1 MARRRNPESSEAPAP
16 AVAMKA
22 KPQETAAKAKAP
34 KAKGRKRRLRGA
46 LSRTIMRVP
55 RLRRFYLSR
64 LIRTIDRYEKKG
76 RVLPKGLE
84 ETARFLSR
92 VPKNK
97 RLETLEKA
105 IEVNEDMPNMGREMR
120 RAASRQR
127 RSGQSDFHYRPGSAP
142 GTFKQASGRKPKVR

>member
-1 MARRRNPESSEAPAP
+1 MARRRNQESSEAPVP
-16 AVAMKA
+16 AEAINA
-22 KPQETAAKAKAP
+22 KSQDKTTKP
-34 KAKGRKRRLRGA
+34 KAKGRKRRARGA
-46 LSRTIMRVP
+46 ISRTIMRVP

-64 LIRTIDRYEKKG
+64 LVKTIDRYERKG
-76 RVLPKGLE
+76 RPLPKGLE

-97 RLETLEKA
+97 RLETLDKA
-105 IEVNEDMPNMGREMR
+105 IQVNEDMPNMGREMR

-142 GTFKQASGRKPKVR
+142 GAFKQASGRKPKVR